1 MNKKSKNTTDA
12 TFPYRTM
19 SLEKVVA
26 PIKVKNAP
34 KGHVTKAST
43 DLRIRGG
50 K

>member
-1 MNKKSKNTTDA
+1 MNKKSNNTTDA

-26 PIKVKNAP
+26 PIKVKNTP
-34 KGHVTKAST
+34 KGHMIKAKT
-43 DLRIRGG
+43 DLRTKGG